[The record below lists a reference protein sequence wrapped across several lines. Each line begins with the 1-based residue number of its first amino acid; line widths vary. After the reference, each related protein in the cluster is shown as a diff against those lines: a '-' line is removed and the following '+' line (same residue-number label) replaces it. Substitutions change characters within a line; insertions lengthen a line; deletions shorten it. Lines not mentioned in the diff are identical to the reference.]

1 MAEQKDKQITQMTG
15 FSLVNAMVM
24 ARIAELYMRQLRL
37 RPELELSEKAALTS
51 MITKIGNWLRDKVT
65 FMSVSFPD
73 MSKGL
78 ETKLNIEHE
87 LILDSAEVID
97 FMCRTNRYEP
107 YTDFILYRKHRLQ
120 KLALYE
126 KLRSEGVSAEDAE
139 KQLFA

>member
-1 MAEQKDKQITQMTG
+1 MAEREEKQITQMTG
-15 FSLVNAMVM
+15 FSLVSTMVI
-24 ARIAELYMRQLRL
+24 ACIAELYMRQLRL

-78 ETKLNIEHE
+78 EAKLNIDHE
-87 LILDSAEVID
+87 VILDSSNVID
-97 FMCRTNRYEP
+97 FIVRNSRYEP
-107 YTDFILYRKHRLQ
+107 YTDFILDKQHRLRRLEQ
-120 KLALYE
+120 YE
-126 KLRSEGVSAEDAE
+126 KLRAQGLSVEEAE

>member
-1 MAEQKDKQITQMTG
+1 MAEREEKQITQMTG
-15 FSLVNAMVM
+15 FSLVSTMVI

-78 ETKLNIEHE
+78 EAKLNIDHE
-87 LILDSAEVID
+87 VILDSSNVID
-97 FMCRTNRYEP
+97 FIVRNARYEP
-107 YTDFILYRKHRLQ
+107 YTDFILDKQHRLRQ
-120 KLALYE
+120 LEKYE
-126 KLRSEGVSAEDAE
+126 SLRAQGLSVADAE